1 MQTRDFLDS
10 IKRNREKEYYVIDIR
25 DLRGLTIKNGLL
37 FDKTLKNN
45 NTRMFMLLR
54 LTLDDE
60 NKYYFKSVYTNGQI
74 NIPNTLTLDCE
85 QLLYNFEIDTIELN
99 SDVSISKERDR
110 KRLLRD
116 SLCVKLEHI
125 RPLITLTTEEKIE
138 VERINNNPTEIIQRI
153 NRFKLEASEDL
164 EKTMPVNKQMIR

>member
-25 DLRGLTIKNGLL
+25 DLKGLTIKNGLL

-45 NTRMFMLLR
+45 NVRMFILLK

-85 QLLYNFEIDTIELN
+85 QLLYNFEIDTIEY
-99 SDVSISKERDR
+99 
-110 KRLLRD
+110 
-116 SLCVKLEHI
+116 
-125 RPLITLTTEEKIE
+125 
-138 VERINNNPTEIIQRI
+138 
-153 NRFKLEASEDL
+153 
-164 EKTMPVNKQMIR
+164 